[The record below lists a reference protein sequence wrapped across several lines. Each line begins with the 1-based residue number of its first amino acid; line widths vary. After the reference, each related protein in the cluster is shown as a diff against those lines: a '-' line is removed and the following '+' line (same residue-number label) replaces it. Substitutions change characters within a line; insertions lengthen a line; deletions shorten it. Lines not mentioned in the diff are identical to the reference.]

1 MSGMKVRDTKLLSNT
16 DEKIVGINSCN
27 MRDKIKTMCLLVHCV
42 LFKNARFVT
51 WQPHWNDQISKTT
64 C

>member
-51 WQPHWNDQISKTT
+51 WQPH
-64 C
+64 